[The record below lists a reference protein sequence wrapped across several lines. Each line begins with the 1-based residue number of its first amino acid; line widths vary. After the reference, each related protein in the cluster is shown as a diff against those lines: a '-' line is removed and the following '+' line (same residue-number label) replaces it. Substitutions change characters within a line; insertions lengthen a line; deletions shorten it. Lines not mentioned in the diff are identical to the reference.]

1 MLRGHYAYYG
11 ITGNY
16 DEMFDYY
23 QYVQEMLF
31 WTKTKRSQRKNK
43 YIDVIKKV
51 LEVEPLIRPRIYVKL
66 CT

>member
-1 MLRGHYAYYG
+1 MLRGHYVYYG

-31 WTKTKRSQRKNK
+31 WTKISRSQRKNK
-43 YIDVIKKV
+43 YIDVMNKV
-51 LEVEPLIRPRIYVKL
+51 LEVEPLIRPRIYVNL
-66 CT
+66 WT